1 MSKNIFISGHNGMVG
16 SSIKRRIEKDY
27 PHYNLILRSKKELN
41 LLNQADV
48 NDFFTS
54 NKIDAIYF
62 AAAKVGGILANSS
75 HPYEF
80 LYENMTIQSNLIN
93 AAIKNN
99 IKKILFLG
107 SSCIYP
113 KTSKQPIKEEYLL
126 SGHLEDTNEAYAL
139 AKISGIKLCES
150 ANIEFGLDYRCLMP
164 TNLYGPGDIFDLEKS
179 HVLPAL
185 IRKFVEA
192 KEMNK
197 KEVIL
202 WGSGKPRREFLHVD
216 DLASAA
222 LYFMEMPKEEFWKN
236 NMNKFS
242 QVNIGTGKD
251 IPIIELA
258 DLISNLVKYNG
269 SIKLDMEK
277 PDGMSQKL
285 LDISKASNLGWN
297 ATISLEDG
305 LKNTINWFIKNKDSD
320 LIRK

>member
-1 MSKNIFISGHNGMVG
+1 
-16 SSIKRRIEKDY
+16 
-27 PHYNLILRSKKELN
+27 
-41 LLNQADV
+41 
-48 NDFFTS
+48 
-54 NKIDAIYF
+54 
-62 AAAKVGGILANSS
+62 
-75 HPYEF
+75 
-80 LYENMTIQSNLIN
+80 
-93 AAIKNN
+93 
-99 IKKILFLG
+99 
-107 SSCIYP
+107 
-113 KTSKQPIKEEYLL
+113 
-126 SGHLEDTNEAYAL
+126 
-139 AKISGIKLCES
+139 
-150 ANIEFGLDYRCLMP
+150 MP